1 MKKDLISHIHN
12 KFMDAVSIKETI
24 SLESPAVNFSFISYF
39 MLIQKGWYALLH
51 FISCLVGR
59 LSKLLAECV
68 GIYWGYELTL
78 LNGQ

>member
-39 MLIQKGWYALLH
+39 MLIQKG
-51 FISCLVGR
+51 
-59 LSKLLAECV
+59 
-68 GIYWGYELTL
+68 
-78 LNGQ
+78 